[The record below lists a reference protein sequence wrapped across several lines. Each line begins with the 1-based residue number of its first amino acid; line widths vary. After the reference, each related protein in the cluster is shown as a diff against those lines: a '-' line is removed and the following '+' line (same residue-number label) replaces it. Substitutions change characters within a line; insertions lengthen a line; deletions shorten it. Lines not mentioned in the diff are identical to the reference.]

1 MPAFPHVLFQKKPG
15 FHRNN
20 ELFAGGFDVRDMTF
34 RHGPTRG
41 IERWAIPGRLKQ
53 QNQVGEFNEKLGL
66 TLW

>member
-1 MPAFPHVLFQKKPG
+1 LPALPQDLFPQHLVN
-15 FHRNN
+15 RNN

-34 RHGPTRG
+34 RHGPNRG